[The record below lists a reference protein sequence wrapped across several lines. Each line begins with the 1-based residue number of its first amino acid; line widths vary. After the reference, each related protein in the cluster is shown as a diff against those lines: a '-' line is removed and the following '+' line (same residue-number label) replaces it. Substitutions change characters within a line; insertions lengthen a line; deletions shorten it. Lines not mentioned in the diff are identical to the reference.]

1 MAKSQVLKDNPEYSI
16 YDDGRVYNNYKNK
29 FIHVSPVKSHAGEQ
43 RSIAWLSDSNY
54 TNGGHSVSVSR
65 LVAKYFVKNDDPEHK
80 KVVKHINGNTLDN
93 HASNLY
99 WTSNREMKNPIL
111 VYDNNT
117 GKFIKEF
124 PSSKALASWL
134 QETKGTGKYT
144 YSSVSYVLNG
154 RRKSYYG
161 YTFKYKFTDQR
172 ARKPDKHSRRSTKKS
187 NHCVL
192 MYNATTGKFVKRFP
206 NAYRTANWLIEHKNA
221 NAYTY
226 NSVLH
231 CLHKQDC
238 VCYGYVFRYYNQ
250 ESQEPIP
257 DDIEPKS
264 PVYKYDTN
272 GKFVRVYINIDNAS
286 ADNDFIAKESIH
298 VALSGKLLK
307 NTNFRTHYC
316 KGYFWFKKQP
326 TKECLAKEIT
336 RLNHKYKPI
345 RVYKAETR
353 KFIKEFSQI
362 KEVALWLQQT
372 KGAGK
377 NVLFSVYR
385 CLSNQGQTLYGYT
398 YEYGNQ
404 N

>member
-1 MAKSQVLKDNPEYSI
+1 MAKSQVLEDNPKYSI

-54 TNGGHSVSVSR
+54 TNGGHPVSVSR

-124 PSSKALASWL
+124 PSSKAVASWL
-134 QETKGTGKYT
+134 QETEGTGKYT

-192 MYNATTGKFVKRFP
+192 MYDATTGKFFKQFF
-206 NAYRTANWLIEHKNA
+206 NAYQAAN
-221 NAYTY
+221 
-226 NSVLH
+226 
-231 CLHKQDC
+231 
-238 VCYGYVFRYYNQ
+238 
-250 ESQEPIP
+250 
-257 DDIEPKS
+257 
-264 PVYKYDTN
+264 
-272 GKFVRVYINIDNAS
+272 
-286 ADNDFIAKESIH
+286 
-298 VALSGKLLK
+298 
-307 NTNFRTHYC
+307 
-316 KGYFWFKKQP
+316 
-326 TKECLAKEIT
+326 
-336 RLNHKYKPI
+336 
-345 RVYKAETR
+345 
-353 KFIKEFSQI
+353 
-362 KEVALWLQQT
+362 
-372 KGAGK
+372 
-377 NVLFSVYR
+377 
-385 CLSNQGQTLYGYT
+385 
-398 YEYGNQ
+398 
-404 N
+404 